1 MIAQAQITIADLND
15 PIQQGEAPASPVPGM
30 LWLDTSSIPNLLRRW
45 DGTNWVECSA
55 DVDLSEYYTKSET
68 NTLFEQTNN
77 AIALKADSATVS
89 SLGERLD
96 AAEQKVTPEA
106 IASTV
111 TSSAMYAYEKYA
123 GRNYCL
129 NSGIVHTFVD
139 NKYHYANGTV
149 TNSTSYNL
157 NVSDDL
163 FSHSNNAS
171 NIRISFDIKRTD
183 VDASAS
189 SSTNVYS
196 GIWVYYHYID
206 SSGSSLLAGRGW
218 YLRTTDSTFAA
229 TDDDWVR
236 VSYGPLNLSSFN
248 PTAISY
254 FALGTGSANGTTGT
268 VQFRNI
274 KLEVLNSWTE
284 WSAAPEDIYG
294 LANRVT
300 NAESKITQN
309 ANSIS
314 LKVSTSTYNSEKVYR
329 GATAPSGTMYMNMLW
344 LDTSVS
350 PNLLKRYDGSNWI
363 AAGAQ
368 EVKSSGI
375 YIGDNNVSITTENFL
390 LQLLDPANNENVLME
405 MSADGNV
412 GFKELYA
419 DRVISESI
427 AAAYD
432 GPTTLYVNPSYSGT
446 SNTYFRSLGEAVQ
459 AVNNR
464 FLREDVWIWLPS
476 GTDIYEPN
484 GVHIKGVSGTG
495 HLCIRGYSNNVLNS
509 YITVRGCSA
518 HIRFVQLFLRESRP
532 KNGNSRNPYLVEC
545 AMDQFVEFNSC
556 TLDANDVT
564 YDSVYCK
571 TSHVW
576 LYQTNLYNALQ
587 G

>member
-30 LWLDTSSIPNLLRRW
+30 LWLDTSSIPNLLKRW

-77 AIALKADSATVS
+77 TIALKADSATVS
-89 SLGERLD
+89 SLGERLE

-106 IASTV
+106 IASAV
-111 TSSAMYAYEKYA
+111 TSSAMYAYEKYV

-139 NKYHYANGTV
+139 SKYHYANGTA
-149 TNSTSYNL
+149 TNATSYNL

-163 FSHSNNAS
+163 FSHSNSAS

-196 GIWVYYHYID
+196 GIWVYYRYID
-206 SSGSSLLAGRGW
+206 SNGSSLLAGRGW

-254 FALGTGSANGTTGT
+254 FALGTGAANGITGT

-274 KLEVLNSWTE
+274 KLEVLDRWTE

-300 NAESKITQN
+300 NAESRITQN
-309 ANSIS
+309 ANSIA
-314 LKVSTSTYNSEKVYR
+314 LKVSTSTYDSEKIHR
-329 GATAPSGTMYMNMLW
+329 GITAPSSPLYINMLW
-344 LDTSVS
+344 LDTSVT
-350 PNLLKRYDGSNWI
+350 PNLLKRYDGSTWI

-419 DRVISESI
+419 DRVISDSV

-432 GPTTLYVNPSYSGT
+432 GPTSLYVNPSYSGT
-446 SNTYFRSLGEAVQ
+446 SDTYFRSLGEAVQ
-459 AVNNR
+459 VVNNK
-464 FLREDVWIWLPS
+464 FLRSDV
-476 GTDIYEPN
+476 
-484 GVHIKGVSGTG
+484 
-495 HLCIRGYSNNVLNS
+495 
-509 YITVRGCSA
+509 
-518 HIRFVQLFLRESRP
+518 
-532 KNGNSRNPYLVEC
+532 
-545 AMDQFVEFNSC
+545 
-556 TLDANDVT
+556 
-564 YDSVYCK
+564 
-571 TSHVW
+571 
-576 LYQTNLYNALQ
+576 
-587 G
+587 